1 MGNIS
6 LNINLQQLK
15 HAVREMNG
23 KHGKKIKCL
32 VLPIDENNF
41 IEGEKG
47 TYINLRAYEIKN
59 KKTDSKDTH
68 ILKQSF
74 SKEIFDIMSEEE
86 RRALPILGNATHW
99 ERREPEPNTS
109 DSFSGSAVDQYM
121 NEEEDDL
128 PF

>member
-6 LNINLQQLK
+6 LNLNLQQLK
-15 HAVREMNG
+15 HAVREMKG
-23 KHGKKIKCL
+23 KRGMVKVL

-47 TYINLRAYEIKN
+47 TYLNIQGYEIKN

-74 SKEIFDIMSEEE
+74 TKEIFEIMSDEEK
-86 RRALPILGNATHW
+86 RALPIIGNATHW
-99 ERREPEPNTS
+99 ERREPDPVSS
-109 DSFSGSAVDQYM
+109 DALSDSAVDQY
-121 NEEEDDL
+121 EEEKDDL